1 MKTTLIKYLAI
12 GLASLALLAPQ
23 AHALLIDGQID
34 MVGVA
39 KFNSPLATATQ
50 VTQFYGA
57 RAVIADGAFSA
68 GGVVGDPVFGN
79 LFNFVAQPWVFA
91 NAYAPL
97 WTITGTLSP
106 NTTFS
111 FDLASASVTQSVG
124 FIQVEGQGT
133 LSSSDPTYEDT
144 PFVWRFTSQGTL
156 SSLNRFAFSATTEDP
171 VTPGPLSVPDAGLT
185 IGLLGIALMG
195 VEGLRRKLAK

>member
-1 MKTTLIKYLAI
+1 MKKQLTKYLAI
-12 GLASLALLAPQ
+12 GFASLALLVPQ

-50 VTQFYGA
+50 VTQFYGT
-57 RAVIADGAFSA
+57 RAVIADGAFAA
-68 GGVVGDPVFGN
+68 GGVVGDPLFGD
-79 LFNFVAQPWVFA
+79 LFSFVSQPWVFA

-97 WTITGTLSP
+97 WTITGSGAP
-106 NTTFS
+106 NTTFT
-111 FDLASASVTQSVG
+111 FDLASASVTQSTG
-124 FIQVEGQGT
+124 FIQILGQGT
-133 LSSSDPTYEDT
+133 LSASGYEDT

-171 VTPGPLSVPDAGLT
+171 VVPGPQSVPDAGLT